1 MFNYDRKIVP
11 KNLNPILTPELKN
24 EVNFFL
30 KWGYLIINNA
40 LNEKQVSTIRDAF
53 DDTLNDKN
61 KLSHIEF
68 GLLEYDER
76 FVTLLDNNPVIKK

>member
-30 KWGYLIINNA
+30 KTFFINSSLIDLEI
-40 LNEKQVSTIRDAF
+40 EKI
-53 DDTLNDKN
+53 
-61 KLSHIEF
+61 
-68 GLLEYDER
+68 
-76 FVTLLDNNPVIKK
+76 